1 MIPELKSKST
11 DYMYL
16 YLREEFSHFSDNEL
30 KKVESIVGNY
40 GKHKNTMLEA
50 LKDEKNR
57 RKYFQEKK

>member
-1 MIPELKSKST
+1 
-11 DYMYL
+11 MYL
-16 YLREEFSHFSDNEL
+16 YLREEFSHFSDSEL